1 MNQQLTRRS
10 LARLL
15 GAAAA
20 SGFLPF
26 SANAAWS
33 PADHKK
39 VNMIVRS
46 QRPLDLE
53 MPIDGFLTEWTPVER
68 FFTRSHHYEPK
79 VDLASWRL
87 EVAGTVMRPQKLT
100 FEAIQKL
107 PKVDMPAVL
116 ECAGNGRGFYEP
128 PMPGIQWEHGAVG
141 NARWAGVRLADV
153 LKLAGVEE
161 KTVEVIFDG
170 ADVPIGTMP
179 EFIRSIPIGKAMDP
193 DTILAYEMNGEPL
206 PTLHGFP
213 LRLIVPG
220 WAGDCW
226 VKWLTRIEVS
236 RSQYEGFFMKTAY
249 RHPGK
254 AVKPGSAVDSAAMN
268 PVTRLSVKSLIATP
282 LDGAEV
288 EVGKPLIVRGV
299 AWTGDTRVNAVD
311 LTFNGGIT
319 WAQPQPGP
327 YANQYAWRSWQYTY
341 TPEEEG
347 FLRIG
352 VRATDGS
359 GQTQPFVPSW
369 NPSGYLW
376 NTVQM
381 IGVNVVKEVK
391 APGAPASAPSAS
403 ASKSGEAPAIYKT
416 NCIGCHEDDVITQ
429 QRLTRGQWEKEVE
442 KMGRWGSKFKPAD
455 KDAIVDYL
463 AKEFPYKRR

>member
-1 MNQQLTRRS
+1 MNNQLTRRNW
-10 LARLL
+10 ARLL

-20 SGFLPF
+20 TGLMPP
-26 SANAAWS
+26 SANAAWT
-33 PADHKK
+33 PADRKK

-53 MPIDGFLTEWTPVER
+53 MPIDGFLTEWTPSER

-79 VDLASWRL
+79 VDLATWRL
-87 EVAGTVMRPQKLT
+87 EVGGTVMRPQKLT
-100 FEAIQKL
+100 FEVLQRL

-128 PMPGIQWEHGAVG
+128 SMPGIQWEHGAVG
-141 NARWAGVRLADV
+141 NAKWAGVRLADV

-161 KTVEVIFDG
+161 KSVEVIFDG

-179 EFIRSIPIGKAMDP
+179 EFQRSIPIGKALDP

-206 PTLHGFP
+206 PSLHGFP

-236 RSQYEGFFMKTAY
+236 RAQFEGFFMKTAY
-249 RHPGK
+249 RHPDK
-254 AVKPGSAVDSAAMN
+254 AVKPGSTVDPALMN
-268 PVTRLSVKSLIATP
+268 PVTKLNAKSLIATP
-282 LDGAEV
+282 TDGAEV
-288 EVGKPLIVRGV
+288 QVGKPFTVRGV
-299 AWTGDTRVNAVD
+299 AWTGGDARVNAVD
-311 LTFNGGIT
+311 LTFNGGLT
-319 WAQPQPGP
+319 WVQPQPGP
-327 YANQYAWRSWQYTY
+327 FANQYAWRSWQYTY
-341 TPEEEG
+341 NPEVEG
-347 FLRIG
+347 YLRIG
-352 VRATDGS
+352 VRATDGA
-359 GQTQPFVPSW
+359 GQSQPYVPSW

-376 NTVQM
+376 NVVHM

-391 APGAPASAPSAS
+391 PAEAAPNAASAA
-403 ASKSGEAPAIYKT
+403 KSSETPALYKT
-416 NCIGCHEDDVITQ
+416 NCMGCHEEDVVKQ
-429 QRLTRGQWEKEVE
+429 QRLSRGQWEKEVE
-442 KMGRWGSKFKPAD
+442 KMGRWGSKFKPSD

-463 AKEFPYKRR
+463 AKEYPYKKR

>member
-1 MNQQLTRRS
+1 MSNQITRRH

-15 GAAAA
+15 GGAAATGA
-20 SGFLPF
+20 LLPQY
-26 SANAAWS
+26 AHAAWA
-33 PADHKK
+33 PTDRKK
-39 VNMIVRS
+39 VNMILRS
-46 QRPLDLE
+46 ARPYDVE
-53 MPIDGFLTEWTPVER
+53 MPIDGFLTEFTPSER

-79 VDLASWRL
+79 VDINSWRL

-100 FEAIQKL
+100 MEAIQKL

-128 PMPGIQWEHGAVG
+128 SMPGLQWEYGAVG
-141 NARWAGVRLADV
+141 NAKWSGARLVDV

-161 KTVEVIFDG
+161 KSVEVIFDG
-170 ADVPIGTMP
+170 ADVPVGTMP
-179 EFIRSIPIGKAMDP
+179 EFIRSIPIGKAMDN

-206 PTLHGFP
+206 PSLHGFP

-254 AVKPGSAVDSAAMN
+254 AVKPGMAVDPAAMS
-268 PVTRLSVKSLIATP
+268 PVTKLVAKSIIAAP
-282 LDGAEV
+282 LDGAEI
-288 EVGKPLIVRGV
+288 EVGKPATIRGV
-299 AWTGDTRVNAVD
+299 AWTGGDARVNAVD
-311 LTFNGGIT
+311 LTLNGGQT
-319 WAQPQPGP
+319 WVQPNPGP
-327 YANQYAWRSWQYTY
+327 YASVYAWRSWQHTFI
-341 TPEEEG
+341 PEDEG
-347 FLRIG
+347 YLRVG
-352 VRATDGS
+352 VRAGDTAG
-359 GQTQPFVPSW
+359 GTQPMVPAW

-376 NTVQM
+376 NTVHM

-391 APGAPASAPSAS
+391 AAPAQVTAEPHAM
-403 ASKSGEAPAIYKT
+403 PANSVYKV
-416 NCIGCHEDDVITQ
+416 NCSGCHEDDVVKQ

-442 KMGRWGSKFKPAD
+442 KMGRWGSKYKPTD
-455 KDAIVDYL
+455 KDALVDFL